1 VSIAESRQAEVVSL
15 RPRPRSIAFDTIS
28 TGEALAG
35 LAVQWDELVRTM
47 PRPSPFL
54 LHPWL
59 REWVRHYGE
68 TVELRFHVAYCD
80 GRLAAALPL
89 VVGPRAGL
97 RIARFPGGPEAVLG
111 DLLLAP
117 GVDPAVARELLGRAA
132 SDFDLADLVGMPPAS
147 RLAAAADPGSLRLIP
162 RLEAPVLELAGGWD
176 AVYRDRTSSKTRNL
190 HRRRRRQLG
199 ELGNLEVGV
208 ARTPEELERALEEA
222 FVVHARRWEGR
233 PDRSELTTPIGLGFN
248 RSVLAALAE
257 HDVPRIVTLRLDGR
271 AIAFHYYFAL
281 CGRMY
286 VYHLGFDP
294 AFSRFSPG
302 LLNTL
307 DTIEAASAEGL
318 ERVEFLGGAER
329 YKIDLADRL
338 DPLYEGFGLASGL
351 RGRVAGRVLPLSV
364 SLQLRLKRSPRVR
377 RLYYEGL
384 APLRRGVTRLQ
395 RW

>member
-1 VSIAESRQAEVVSL
+1 MSIAEPQEAQVVPL
-15 RPRPRSIAFDTIS
+15 RRKSAITFDTVS
-28 TGEALAG
+28 TSEELSALSG
-35 LAVQWDELVRTM
+35 QWDDLVRAM

-59 REWVRHYGE
+59 CEWVRHYGE
-68 TVELRFHVAYCD
+68 NVDLRFHVTYCD
-80 GRLAAALPL
+80 GRLAAAFPL
-89 VVGPRAGL
+89 VVGSRAGL

-117 GVDPAVARELLGRAA
+117 GVDPASVRELLDRAA
-132 SDFDLADLVGMPPAS
+132 ADFDLVDLVGVPPES
-147 RLAAAADPGSLRLIP
+147 RLAAAAPSSSLRLIP
-162 RLEAPVLELAGGWD
+162 RLEAPVLDLAGGWD
-176 AVYRDRTSSKTRNL
+176 AVYRNKTSSKTRNL
-190 HRRRRRQLG
+190 HRRRRRQLA
-199 ELGNLEVGV
+199 ELGRLEVSV
-208 ARTPEELERALEEA
+208 ARTREELEPALEEA
-222 FVVHARRWEGR
+222 FLVHARRWEGR

-257 HDVPRIVTLRLDGR
+257 YDVPRIVTLRLDGR
-271 AIAFHYYFAL
+271 AIAFHYYFAF

-294 AFSRFSPG
+294 SFSRFSPG

-329 YKIDLADRL
+329 YKLDLADRL
-338 DPLYEGFGLASGL
+338 EPLYEGFGLASGL
-351 RGRVAGRVLPLSV
+351 RGRLAGGLLPLSV
-364 SLQLRLKRSPRVR
+364 SLQLRLKRSSRLR

-384 APLRRGVTRLQ
+384 APVRRGVTRLQ